1 MTKNRFLIAI
11 SLTLGAMSMS
21 LTSCTSSV
29 NDIAKAIV
37 KNSRDNDYR
46 DSEKWGKVITKPI
59 ELAPFTHIY
68 LSGNVDVK
76 FTQGDVLKVEA
87 YGNEKA
93 IETNDIKVE
102 GNALVVSKKEGSK
115 SNVPSIK
122 LLITAPAIES
132 VDVSGAGDI
141 DFKGETELTGDLDLT
156 VSGAGDININKLKCN
171 TLSIIISGAGDVSAK
186 KITSDKAKF
195 QISGAGDIDASVR
208 ATDVT
213 VAISGAGDASLDVKC
228 GNLIVNAGGTG
239 DVELKGECT
248 NLTKSSGGMASID
261 SRKLSVKNI
270 SIK

>member
-11 SLTLGAMSMS
+11 ILTVSITGTS

-29 NDIAKAIV
+29 NDFAKAIV

-46 DSEKWGKVITKPI
+46 DSEKWGKVITKPL
-59 ELAPFTHIY
+59 ELAPFSHIY

-76 FTQGDVLKVEA
+76 FTQGDVLSVEA

-93 IETNDIKVE
+93 IETNDICVK
-102 GNALVVSKKEGSK
+102 GDALTVSKKEGTK
-115 SNVPSIK
+115 GNVPSIK
-122 LLITAPAIES
+122 LLITAPTIES

-141 DFKGETELTGDLDLT
+141 DFKGETELAGNLDLT

-171 TLSIIISGAGDVSAK
+171 DLSVIISGAGDVNAK
-186 KITSDKAKF
+186 KVTSEKAKF
-195 QISGAGDIDASVR
+195 QISGAGDIDASIK
-208 ATDVT
+208 AADVT

-228 GNLIVNAGGTG
+228 NNLIVNAGGTG
-239 DVELKGECT
+239 DVELKGECE

-261 SRKLSVKNI
+261 SRKLSVKSM